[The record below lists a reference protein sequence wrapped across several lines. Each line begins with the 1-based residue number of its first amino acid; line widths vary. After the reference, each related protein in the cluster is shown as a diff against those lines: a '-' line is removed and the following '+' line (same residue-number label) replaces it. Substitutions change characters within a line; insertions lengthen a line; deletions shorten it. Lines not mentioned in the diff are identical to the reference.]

1 MSRGVNLVILVGH
14 VGKDPDIRYS
24 NTGAAIGNCSLAT
37 TDQWKD
43 AETGDKKEA
52 TEWHRLVAFGKT
64 AEIMG
69 QYVKKG
75 SHLYVEGKVQTRK
88 WQDKEGRERYS
99 TEVVV
104 NVLQML
110 GGKGDGRGQVGDDQ
124 VAQQAAE
131 YERRSGRSK
140 SARQAPA
147 DFDDDIS
154 F

>member
-1 MSRGVNLVILVGH
+1 MSRGVNMVILVGH
-14 VGKDPDIRYS
+14 VGKDPEIRYS
-24 NTGAAIGNCSLAT
+24 AAGVAIGNCSLAT
-37 TDQWKD
+37 SDQWKD
-43 AETGDKKEA
+43 AETGEKKEA

-64 AEIMG
+64 AEILG

-75 SHLYVEGKVQTRK
+75 SQLYVEGKVQTRK

-99 TEVVV
+99 TEIVV

-110 GGKGDGRGQVGDDQ
+110 GGKGDGRGQGYDDK

-140 SARQAPA
+140 SVRQAPT
-147 DFDDDIS
+147 DFDDDIP